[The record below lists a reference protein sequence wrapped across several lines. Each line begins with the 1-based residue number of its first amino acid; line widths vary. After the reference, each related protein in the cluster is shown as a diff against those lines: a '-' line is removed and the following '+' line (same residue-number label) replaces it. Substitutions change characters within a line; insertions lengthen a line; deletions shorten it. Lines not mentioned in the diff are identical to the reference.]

1 MKFQIEIDMDNA
13 AFDPYNSI
21 ELRRILKDVAKQ
33 MEHVSFA
40 DIIEGKTL
48 KSNICR
54 DLNGNIVGEWKV
66 F

>member
-13 AFDPYNSI
+13 AFDPHSEI
-21 ELRRILKDVAKQ
+21 ELRRILINITKQ

-40 DIIEGKTL
+40 DVVEGKTL

>member
-13 AFDPYNSI
+13 AFDPNSEI
-21 ELRRILKDVAKQ
+21 ELRRILINIAKQ
-33 MEHVSFA
+33 MEHISF
-40 DIIEGKTL
+40 DCDRKTL
-48 KSNICR
+48 KANMCR